1 MRVFYVPGLR
11 LGNNNWS
18 LFWEI
23 VAKITINWQ
32 SLIGP
37 IYCIVSQE
45 EKQSL
50 MTQACK
56 DSTVFPPNLHLPSY
70 FLMINLSHVFS
81 IY

>member
-11 LGNNNWS
+11 LGNNSWS

-23 VAKITINWQ
+23 VAKITINRQ

-50 MTQACK
+50 LITQACK
-56 DSTVFPPNLHLPSY
+56 DDTVPPRSPIFI
-70 FLMINLSHVFS
+70 FLLIFL
-81 IY
+81 

>member
-37 IYCIVSQE
+37 IYCIVSHE

-56 DSTVFPPNLHLPSY
+56 DGTVFSPQSSSSFLFSY
-70 FLMINLSHVFS
+70 D
-81 IY
+81 